1 MTTVQS
7 IGMLAIALILLG
19 IEMTLG
25 LIVDE
30 LRKLNQIF
38 RERSE

>member
-1 MTTVQS
+1 MTTLQS
-7 IGMLAIALILLG
+7 IALLSIALILLG

-30 LRKLNQIF
+30 LRKLNKNL
-38 RERSE
+38 SK